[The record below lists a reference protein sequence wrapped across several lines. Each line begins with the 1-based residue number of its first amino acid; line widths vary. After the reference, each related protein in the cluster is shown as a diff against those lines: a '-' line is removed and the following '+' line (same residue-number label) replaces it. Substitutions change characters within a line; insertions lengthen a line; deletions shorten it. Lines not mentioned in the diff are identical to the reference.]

1 MEDLCRNFCVA
12 RKCLDDVGSTAVTVV
27 LQKKF
32 NPSLLLVRKKKQIFV
47 KKLKNNWKIN
57 PNQVRDLFAKETVA
71 PKGVCEFK
79 SCIFHQN
86 NKEEQIEWR
95 RKLF

>member
-12 RKCLDDVGSTAVTVV
+12 RKCLDAVGSTAVTVV

-57 PNQVRDLFAKETVA
+57 PNQVRDLFAKETVPQKWA
-71 PKGVCEFK
+71 CQFE
-79 SCIFHQN
+79 SDIFL
-86 NKEEQIEWR
+86 QIV
-95 RKLF
+95 